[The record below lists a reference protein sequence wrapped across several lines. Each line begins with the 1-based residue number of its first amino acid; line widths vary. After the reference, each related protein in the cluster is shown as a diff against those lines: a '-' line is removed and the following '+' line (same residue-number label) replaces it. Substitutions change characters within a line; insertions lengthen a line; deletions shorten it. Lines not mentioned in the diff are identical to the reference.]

1 MNVNIFPTGTGS
13 ARLAANYLLGD
24 KDHTG
29 KKRTIKPEL
38 LHGNPDTIC
47 AIADST
53 SRIHKYTSGAI
64 AFRDTEHPTHEQ
76 IQGVISAFRST
87 FLPNLREGENYADM
101 WVLHQDKG
109 NVELHFLYANTE
121 LSGKQLNIHPPGK
134 WNIDFFNNF
143 TRVVNDSMGYAQ
155 VVEDPLKSA
164 LSKLDRK
171 SPEFEK
177 GRKVKQLV
185 SRELQRKILSGKI
198 TNRDELI
205 KEISTYMPVTRV
217 GSNYITVQLE
227 GYEKGTRL
235 KGPLFIEGSDY
246 KVLIQQHRESK
257 VPKFLTIEES
267 AQAKERLVEQI
278 NQRAAFNIRAYL
290 TPPKK
295 TYRREKGV
303 KGVVAT
309 VSKAVHG
316 VNNLMLPILI
326 PTSKPKAEMQG
337 GSSLLQSNPYELPL
351 KAVSQK
357 KSVPMKSLS
366 TDMSQHAQDESIGEG
381 GSIGDQANGL
391 ESQLG
396 SIIDQLEKLKS
407 QAGRANGSRLLRIIA
422 RIAQLELQ
430 ASALSLEIQKVQANQ
445 KMKTG
450 I

>member
-29 KKRTIKPEL
+29 IKRTIKPEL

-76 IQGVISAFRST
+76 IQGVICAFRST

-121 LSGKQLNIHPPGK
+121 LTGKQLNIHPPGK
-134 WNIDFFNNF
+134 WNIEFFNNF
-143 TRVVNDSMGYAQ
+143 TRVVNDSLGYAQ
-155 VVEDPLKSA
+155 VVEDPLKAA

-205 KEISTYMPVTRV
+205 KEISAYMPITRV
-217 GSNYITVQLE
+217 GGNYITVQLE

-235 KGPLFIEGSDY
+235 KGALFVEGSDY
-246 KVLIQQHRESK
+246 KVLIQQHRDSK

-267 AQAKERLVEQI
+267 AHAKDRLIEQI
-278 NQRAAFNIRAYL
+278 NQRAAFNTRAYL
-290 TPPKK
+290 TLPKK

-303 KGVVAT
+303 KDVGAT
-309 VSKAVHG
+309 VSKAVHS
-316 VNNLMLPILI
+316 VSNLTLPI
-326 PTSKPKAEMQG
+326 PTPKPKAEMQG
-337 GSSLLQSNPYELPL
+337 GASLLQSNPYELPL

-357 KSVPMKSLS
+357 KSAPMKSLS
-366 TDMSQHAQDESIGEG
+366 SDMSQQSQDESIGEG
-381 GSIGDQANGL
+381 GSMGDQANGL

-396 SIIDQLEKLKS
+396 SIIGQLEKLKS
-407 QAGRANGSRLLRIIA
+407 QAGRANGSRLMRILA
-422 RIAQLELQ
+422 KIAQLELQ
-430 ASALSLEIQKVQANQ
+430 ASTLSLEIQRVKANQ

>member
-64 AFRDTEHPTHEQ
+64 AFRDTEHPAHEQ

-109 NVELHFLYANTE
+109 DVELHFLYANTE
-121 LSGKQLNIHPPGK
+121 FTGKQLNIHPPGK
-134 WNIDFFNNF
+134 WNIEFFNNF
-143 TRVVNDSMGYAQ
+143 TRVVNDSLGYAQ
-155 VVEDPLKSA
+155 VVEDPLKA
-164 LSKLDRK
+164 VLSKLDRK
-171 SPEFEK
+171 SPDFEK
-177 GRKVKQLV
+177 GKKVKQLV

-205 KEISTYMPVTRV
+205 KEISAYMPITRV
-217 GSNYITVQLE
+217 GNNYITVQLE

-235 KGPLFIEGSDY
+235 KGPLFVDGSDY
-246 KVLIQQHRESK
+246 KVLIQQHRMSK

-267 AQAKERLVEQI
+267 AQAKERLIEQI
-278 NQRAAFNIRAYL
+278 NQRAAFNTRAYL
-290 TPPKK
+290 TLPKK

-316 VNNLMLPILI
+316 VSNLTLPI
-326 PTSKPKAEMQG
+326 PTPNPKVEMQG
-337 GSSLLQSNPYELPL
+337 GASLLQSNPYELPL

-357 KSVPMKSLS
+357 KSAPMKSLS
-366 TDMSQHAQDESIGEG
+366 SDISQHAQDESIGED
-381 GSIGDQANGL
+381 GSISDQASGL

-396 SIIDQLEKLKS
+396 SIIGQLEKLKS
-407 QAGRANGSRLLRIIA
+407 QAGRANGSRLMRILA
-422 RIAQLELQ
+422 KIAQLELQ
-430 ASALSLEIQKVQANQ
+430 ASALSLEIQRVKANQ

>member
-38 LHGNPDTIC
+38 LHGNPDAIC

-134 WNIDFFNNF
+134 WNIEFFNNF
-143 TRVVNDSMGYAQ
+143 TRVVNDSLGYAQ
-155 VVEDPLKSA
+155 VVEDPLKAA

-171 SPEFEK
+171 SPNFEQCK
-177 GRKVKQLV
+177 KTKSLL
-185 SRELQRKILSGKI
+185 SRELQRQIISGKI

-205 KEISTYMPVTRV
+205 KEISAYMPVTRV

-303 KGVVAT
+303 KVVVAT

-316 VNNLMLPILI
+316 VNNLTLPT
-326 PTSKPKAEMQG
+326 PKPKAEMQG
-337 GSSLLQSNPYELPL
+337 GASLLQSNPYELPL

-366 TDMSQHAQDESIGEG
+366 TDMSQHAQDEPIWEG

-396 SIIDQLEKLKS
+396 SIIGQLEKLKS
-407 QAGRANGSRLLRIIA
+407 QAGRANGSRLMRIIA